1 MKISLRNISIVLF
14 IVHTIFVG
22 EFVFAGGLK
31 SVYKEV
37 NRLEKKLKDEHLLS
51 KHEDLY
57 FSFKDGVVVHD
68 KYDFDSKLAPL
79 QIGKYRVLLS
89 LEQEKIWSG
98 EADKNEVKKFI
109 NEETI
114 GIDKA
119 LKFYKS
125 KPFKLEQMN
134 ASGRCLKQKD
144 IDSQQVIV
152 SYSSDLVSL
161 HHMSDVYDSRNLL
174 LSSIKNQGFNRVSLS
189 AIDFNPETDMQ
200 EFKELKITLKSA
212 RKDVW
217 KLVRDNPS
225 LKKCYKLFNFK

>member
-1 MKISLRNISIVLF
+1 MHNLLILLCSLFASGMLS
-14 IVHTIFVG
+14 
-22 EFVFAGGLK
+22 AGGLK

-37 NRLEKKLKDEHLLS
+37 NRLEAKLKDEHLLS
-51 KHEDLY
+51 KHEELF

-79 QIGKYRVLLS
+79 QMGKYRILLS

-152 SYSSDLVSL
+152 NYSSDLVSL
-161 HHMSDVYDSRNLL
+161 HHLSDIYDSRNLL

-225 LKKCYKLFNFK
+225 LKKCYKLFKFK

>member
-1 MKISLRNISIVLF
+1 MRKVRYKN
-14 IVHTIFVG
+14 IFVLLCSLLASG
-22 EFVFAGGLK
+22 MVSAGGLK

-98 EADKNEVKKFI
+98 EADKDEVKKFI

-152 SYSSDLVSL
+152 SYSSDLVFL

-200 EFKELKITLKSA
+200 EFKELKKNLKSV

-225 LKKCYKLFNFK
+225 LKKCYKLFKFK